1 MFVTSKRINIERQEE
16 WIYYQFSSIT
26 FCLVVNRAC
35 FTELLDKSTWGWK
48 KKNLYET
55 DMLKW
60 ESAYFHLWPTVQLHV
75 SPTAVFSPLL
85 MNWFLAVLYFISS
98 QYLASLSK
106 TQTNNHNDNFLNL
119 TLVFSSNYYSRGD
132 WRWIFRTNIEENR
145 KECLN
150 FLEDKSCFKLER
162 EAVIKRTVTVM
173 GRVKGFRKVGVADTA

>member
-1 MFVTSKRINIERQEE
+1 MNLLSIFQHYILLSCQQSMF
-16 WIYYQFSSIT
+16 Y
-26 FCLVVNRAC
+26 RAPGQ
-35 FTELLDKSTWGWK
+35 KHWGWK

-85 MNWFLAVLYFISS
+85 INWFLAVLYFISS

-162 EAVIKRTVTVM
+162 EAVIKRTATVM